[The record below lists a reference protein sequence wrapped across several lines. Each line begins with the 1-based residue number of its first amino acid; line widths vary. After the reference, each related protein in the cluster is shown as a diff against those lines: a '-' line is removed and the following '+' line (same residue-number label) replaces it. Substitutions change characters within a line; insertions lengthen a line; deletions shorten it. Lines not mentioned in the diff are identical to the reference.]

1 MVAQLQ
7 LKLINKTKIYIMKKS
22 NDETF
27 NATIGNTM
35 LGAVLSKSTT
45 INVEI
50 LKLEKEVPPNEVQ
63 EFNDWLIHKGIEVGL
78 GKHYEYYDYTDNVKD
93 AIPVTFRVYCT

>member
-1 MVAQLQ
+1 M
-7 LKLINKTKIYIMKKS
+7 S
-22 NDETF
+22 NEEQ
-27 NATIGNTM
+27 NGNFAKPM

-50 LKLEKEVPPNEVQ
+50 LTLEKEVPPNEVQ
-63 EFNDWLIHKGIEVGL
+63 DFNDWLIHKGIEVGL